1 MPATRGRAV
10 YVLVADGR
18 NHGRATAMRE
28 GSVEAAHDS
37 CYRRGRGCGRG
48 GRRRR
53 DPAPSASTSLLIG
66 ADSAPS
72 SVVPIR
78 HCVCV
83 SFRRNRHTVVAWK
96 TLLCVLGLVVVG
108 GC

>member
-1 MPATRGRAV
+1 MPANRGRAV

-53 DPAPSASTSLLIG
+53 DPAPSAPTSPLIG
-66 ADSAPS
+66 ADIGSRFCGDYSGLGRVPLM
-72 SVVPIR
+72 SVKLYAVAASYEVTSVP
-78 HCVCV
+78 
-83 SFRRNRHTVVAWK
+83 
-96 TLLCVLGLVVVG
+96 
-108 GC
+108 